1 MNGPAF
7 IRKSIIN
14 RILFITI
21 SGAVVVSFLAFFIFY
36 FIFANEGTYHFLE
49 NILNYAKTN
58 PITFALFLGFLTFQ
72 AALIPIVMTYFLLK
86 KEVIDPL
93 QDIAQRMEKISM
105 GELEQE
111 IPVERE
117 DEIGHLQESFER
129 MRMSLRVIVEKLEN
143 EEL

>member
-1 MNGPAF
+1 MNGLAF

-21 SGAVVVSFLAFFIFY
+21 SGAIVVSILAFFIFY

-49 NILNYAKTN
+49 NILNYAKTH
-58 PITFALFLGFLTFQ
+58 PFTFALFLGFLTFQ
-72 AALIPIVMTYFLLK
+72 AALIPIIMTYFLLK

-93 QDIAQRMEKISM
+93 QDISERMEKISM

>member
-1 MNGPAF
+1 MNGFAF

-21 SGAVVVSFLAFFIFY
+21 SGAVVVSLLAFLIFY
-36 FIFANEGTYHFLE
+36 FIFTNEGTYHFLE

-58 PITFALFLGFLTFQ
+58 PFVFALFLGFLTFQ
-72 AALIPIVMTYFLLK
+72 ASLIPIIMTYFLLK

-93 QDIAQRMEKISM
+93 QDIADRMEKISM
-105 GELEQE
+105 GEIEQE

-129 MRMSLRVIVEKLEN
+129 MRMSLRVIIEKLEN

>member
-21 SGAVVVSFLAFFIFY
+21 TGAVIVSFLAFFIFY
-36 FIFANEGTYHFLE
+36 FIFVKEGSYHFLE
-49 NILNYAKTN
+49 NILNYAKSN
-58 PITFALFLGFLTFQ
+58 PFTFALFLGFLTFQ
-72 AALIPIVMTYFLLK
+72 AALIPIVMTYLLLK

-93 QDIAQRMEKISM
+93 QDISERMEKISM